1 MVCIIMST
9 LADKLR
15 AARRIEIKVGDLS
28 FFGTRATPE
37 QFSRYATQSST
48 DAEVCRV
55 HIDDWSGVKES
66 DLIQD
71 GGKDAVKF
79 DRDTF
84 FEVIGEK
91 PDWYKPIVAEILK
104 DAQERFVARSANE
117 KK

>member
-1 MVCIIMST
+1 MSA

-15 AARRIEIKVGDLS
+15 AARRIEIKIDDKT

-37 QFSRYATQSST
+37 QFSRYATQAST

-55 HIDDWSGVKES
+55 HIDDWAGVKEC
-66 DLIQD
+66 DLID
-71 GGKDAVKF
+71 GGSKEVVKF
-79 DRDTF
+79 NRDDF
-84 FEVIGEK
+84 FEAIGEK

-104 DAQERFVARSANE
+104 DAQERFATRAANE